1 MTKTKVG
8 YSVNNNT
15 QVGYSIKGDGMKDY
29 KYLASSPLVVKKVKR
44 DHTTRILSCI
54 GAVIGLVCWVWFL
67 NGLLG

>member
-1 MTKTKVG
+1 MRDFKH
-8 YSVNNNT
+8 
-15 QVGYSIKGDGMKDY
+15 
-29 KYLASSPLVVKKVKR
+29 LASSPLVVKKVKR